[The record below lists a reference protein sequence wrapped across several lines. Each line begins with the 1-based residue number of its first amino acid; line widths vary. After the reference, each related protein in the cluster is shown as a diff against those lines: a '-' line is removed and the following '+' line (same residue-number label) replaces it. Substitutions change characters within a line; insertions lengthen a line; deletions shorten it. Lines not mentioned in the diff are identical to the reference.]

1 MDYELATQLQNA
13 GFPQSGDG
21 KRIGSPNA
29 VLWRSNDLAYEPTLD
44 ELFQAVG
51 DEFIRLLKR
60 HDGTFLAESSSG
72 AVAEGSTADEAMA
85 RLWLALHR

>member
-1 MDYELATQLQNA
+1 MDYETAMQLRNA

-29 VLWRSNDLAYEPTLD
+29 VLWRSNDLAYQPTLD
-44 ELFQAVG
+44 ELFQAIG
-51 DEFIRLLKR
+51 DKFLRLFKR
-60 HDGTFLAESSSG
+60 HDGTFLAESGSG
-72 AVAEGSTADEAMA
+72 AVAEGSAADEAMA